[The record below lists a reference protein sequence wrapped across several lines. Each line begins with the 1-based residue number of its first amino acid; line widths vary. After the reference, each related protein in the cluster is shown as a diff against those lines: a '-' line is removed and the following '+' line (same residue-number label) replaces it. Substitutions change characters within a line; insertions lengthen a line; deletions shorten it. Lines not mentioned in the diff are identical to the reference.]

1 MPSVP
6 KYFRAM
12 FPRTRKRRCFN
23 PDDRSIAQN
32 VQNKGVLSA
41 GMGNGMAGCG
51 RRPRK
56 RLDYFLY
63 LLAGSRRRLRHV
75 DRIGGR
81 KAVLETL
88 LQPALELAFT
98 RLLAVALGF
107 LLLEFVL
114 HDALFRNCHAWRA
127 QALLRTNNALAGTGV
142 PGPVCWLT
150 DH

>member
-1 MPSVP
+1 MDKGRVRER
-6 KYFRAM
+6 RA
-12 FPRTRKRRCFN
+12 
-23 PDDRSIAQN
+23 D
-32 VQNKGVLSA
+32 
-41 GMGNGMAGCG
+41 
-51 RRPRK
+51 RK
-56 RLDYFLY
+56 RLDSLFSR
-63 LLAGSRRRLRHV
+63 LLAATGHGLRHV
-75 DRIGGR
+75 DRIGDG

-88 LQPALELAFT
+88 LQRALELAFT